1 MGTSGPSGAVA
12 KRAGRVELGP
22 YFIVPKGLVQGGIAG
37 RIGPHATAV
46 YIALCE
52 HANRG
57 KREDQNTVSVS
68 DRALAADTGVAERTI
83 RDILTKLIEKHL
95 VRCERGAGQSY
106 SYTLLPLTTAF
117 IPIEDRPR
125 QIKRRRAL
133 HAPKPRSNDI
143 QMLVG
148 VQQTLPDPSG
158 KECRIHPAR
167 FADLFGKVC

>member
-22 YFIVPKGLVQGGIAG
+22 YFIVPKGLIQGGIAG

-57 KREDQNTVSVS
+57 NREDQNTFSVS

-83 RDILTKLIEKHL
+83 RDIRTKLIEKHL
-95 VRCERGAGQSY
+95 IMCEREAGQSY
-106 SYTLLPLTTAF
+106 SYTLLPLTNTF
-117 IPIEDRPR
+117 IRIEERPR

-133 HAPKPRSNDI
+133 HAQKPRLDDN
-143 QMLVG
+143 QKLTG
-148 VQQTLPDPSG
+148 VQQMLPDPLRQG
-158 KECRIHPAR
+158 LPHPISN
-167 FADLFGKVC
+167 VC